1 MTDLSELLERASR
14 TFALAIPLLPE
25 PTRTDVTVAYLVF
38 RIADTLEDADYL
50 STEEKV
56 EGLEQLE
63 QLLDQ
68 PTRSSAESFAMLWG
82 QRRLTDNDWYQ
93 TLVQETPQVL
103 EHLRGRELRV
113 SQLIRLYAR
122 RTVLGMVT
130 FLRRQEQHLQSLD
143 ELREY
148 CYYVAGIVGELLTD
162 IFTVRIDFFERSDDI
177 HLQAKS
183 FGEGLQLVNI
193 LRDSKE
199 DLQCGRLFIPGSVGR
214 EKLFDLAR
222 QDLHYA
228 KEYVVQ
234 LQRANAHP
242 GYLAFTRLPLE
253 LANATLDLVEAEGPS
268 AKISRAEVAQIMDR
282 LHFNVTKLIH

>member
-1 MTDLSELLERASR
+1 MTDLSELLERTSR

-50 STEEKV
+50 STEEKA
-56 EGLEQLE
+56 EGLEQFE

-68 PTRSSAESFAMLWG
+68 PTRSSAESFGMLWG
-82 QRRLTDNDWYQ
+82 KQRLTDNDWYQ
-93 TLVQETPQVL
+93 ILVQETPQVL

-113 SQLIRLYAR
+113 SHLIRLYAR
-122 RTVLGMVT
+122 RTVLGMIT
-130 FLRRQEQHLQSLD
+130 FLRRQEQQLQTLA

-162 IFTVRIDFFERSDDI
+162 VFLVRIDSFERSGDI
-177 HLQAKS
+177 HSQAKS

-199 DLQCGRLFIPGSVGR
+199 DLQCGRLFVPGSVGR

-222 QDLHYA
+222 QDLHRA
-228 KEYVVQ
+228 REYVVQ
-234 LQRANAHP
+234 LQLANPHP

-253 LANATLDLVEAEGPS
+253 LANATLDRVEAEGPS
-268 AKISRAEVAQIMDR
+268 AKISRAEVSQIMDR